1 MKKKILALCLVV
13 VLAVTAVTGA
23 TLAYFTDADKDVNVM
38 VTGNVEIVQNE
49 NARDNGKYVDGQ
61 KLVPAVYPTGALVD
75 PTNGDYHTDATVKN
89 VLDKFVTVTNKGS
102 EDAYIRTI
110 VLIENN
116 GAEYAS
122 KLHVLYNGAEDGI
135 AVWQA
140 KGDMDPDGDGT
151 NSTYDI
157 FTFTYAAPLA
167 AEATSIPSLKQVWL
181 DPTATNEDAK
191 ALVGADNQLNIYAL
205 SQAVQVD
212 GFADAA
218 TALTT
223 AFGELTEENVSAWFK
238 AAGSDTPQY

>member
-1 MKKKILALCLVV
+1 
-13 VLAVTAVTGA
+13 
-23 TLAYFTDADKDVNVM
+23 M

-49 NARDNGKYVDGQ
+49 NARDDGEYKDGQ

-116 GAEYAS
+116 GSEYAS
-122 KLHVLYNGAEDGI
+122 KLHILYNNDGI

-140 KGDMDPDGDGT
+140 KGEMDPDGDGT
-151 NSTYDI
+151 NSWYDI
-157 FTFTYAAPLA
+157 FTFTYAAPLVKD
-167 AEATSIPSLKQVWL
+167 ATSAPSLKQVWL
-181 DPTATNEDAK
+181 DPTATNEIA
-191 ALVGADNQLNIYAL
+191 AGLVGADGELDIYAL

-212 GFADAA
+212 GFADAE
-218 TALTT
+218 TALNA
-223 AFGELTEENVSAWFK
+223 AFGELNEANVSAWF
-238 AAGSDTPQY
+238 AAGDDT